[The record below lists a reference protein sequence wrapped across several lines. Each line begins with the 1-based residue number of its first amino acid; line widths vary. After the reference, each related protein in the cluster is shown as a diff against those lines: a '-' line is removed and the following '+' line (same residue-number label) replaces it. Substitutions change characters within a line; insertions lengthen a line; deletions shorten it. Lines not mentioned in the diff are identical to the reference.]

1 MVTLK
6 GRLEDPAG
14 TAERSVHADL
24 DALPFRRRS
33 VEAHFDLIQVDV
45 DDLFAVGAH
54 FRHLPVEIDRISAT
68 GAARNDN
75 TNDLC
80 FLLHDMQS
88 FRKWSKCG
96 YFVTLGGR

>member
-1 MVTLK
+1 M
-6 GRLEDPAG
+6 
-14 TAERSVHADL
+14 
-24 DALPFRRRS
+24 
-33 VEAHFDLIQVDV
+33 EAHFDLIQIDV

-54 FRHLPVEIDRISAT
+54 FRDLPIEIDRISAT

-88 FRKWSKCG
+88 FRKWAKCG
-96 YFVTLGGR
+96 YFVTLGGEVSVGEIYEIIPEKQWDEH